1 MSREAQIILK
11 NIKQSSSL
19 MKSRKTFQYYFPIQL
34 KSYKVVVEKLTLL
47 HAFECSKRIK
57 SKQMSSKT
65 LRFRDETRSPIHR
78 NKTLPQEASRD

>member
-11 NIKQSSSL
+11 NIKQDSSL

-34 KSYKVVVEKLTLL
+34 KSYKVVENLTLL
-47 HAFECSKRIK
+47 RAFDCSQRIK

-65 LRFRDETRSPIHR
+65 SRFRDETRSPIHR